1 MRGLDTVLFDWD
13 GTLVHSERVCYEA
26 FSRSMEHFGVPFS
39 EEIYARH
46 FTPDWRRMYRE
57 LGLPESRWAEAE
69 ELWTRHY
76 GERVPELRAGAEN
89 VMRALRERGVLLGV
103 VSSGSRARVKG
114 EIAAHG
120 FSGSFGAVVCGED
133 VRLPKPNP
141 EGVLRALGQLQ
152 KDPRRSCY
160 VGDHPVDMETGRR
173 AGVRVFGIRSGFP
186 APGLGEAA
194 DRLLASLD
202 ELLLFTEN

>member
-1 MRGLDTVLFDWD
+1 MRGIDTVLFDWD
-13 GTLVHSERVCYEA
+13 GTLVHSELDCYEA
-26 FSRSMEHFGVPFS
+26 FSRSMEHFGIPFS

-57 LGLPESRWAEAE
+57 LGLAEGRGEEAE
-69 ELWTRHY
+69 VLWNRHY
-76 GERVPELRAGAEN
+76 GERVPGLRAGAGN
-89 VMRALRERGVLLGV
+89 VMRALHERGVLLGV
-103 VSSGSRARVKG
+103 VSSGSRARVRN
-114 EIAAHG
+114 EIAAHALEG
-120 FSGSFGAVVCGED
+120 CFGTVVCGED
-133 VRLPKPNP
+133 VRLPKPHP
-141 EGVLRALGQLQ
+141 EGVLRALGELQ
-152 KDPRRSCY
+152 KDPAGSCY

-173 AGVRVFGIRSGFP
+173 AGVRVFGIQSGFP